1 MSDKSYPISTNYPL
15 LSPPLYRERVLIA
28 KRFSFQSKKG
38 LGEVVVKNRFV
49 RQSLFAV
56 KKELDEKWVIDT
68 IVDVLDALS
77 DGR

>member
-1 MSDKSYPISTNYPL
+1 M
-15 LSPPLYRERVLIA
+15 LIA